1 VTRHGRLALFAM
13 GAAGLAALLVWNFQG
28 LPAMGDAS
36 AYGDLLTYLSVAERR
51 AQNAVSGMNFDIRA
65 TNTLFEELI
74 LVAATTGVT
83 VLLRRLADE
92 YEQPVETWESQW
104 PAPPPVSEPVRA
116 VALGVIGPIV
126 VVGLALIA
134 HGHLTPGG
142 GVSGRRPHRRR
153 RAARRL
159 GRPDPPAPLGRL
171 CASRGGG

>member
-13 GAAGLAALLVWNFQG
+13 GAAGLAALLVWSFQG

-51 AQNAVSGMNFDIRA
+51 AQNAVSGVNFDIRA

-92 YEQPVETWESQW
+92 YEQPVEHGRASG
-104 PAPPPVSEPVRA
+104 PP
-116 VALGVIGPIV
+116 
-126 VVGLALIA
+126 
-134 HGHLTPGG
+134 
-142 GVSGRRPHRRR
+142 
-153 RAARRL
+153 RL
-159 GRPDPPAPLGRL
+159 P
-171 CASRGGG
+171 